1 MSYTAFFCVYFCTME
16 KIEVEILKIDN
27 DYECRVAFIES
38 AISAGFPSPCQDYMD
53 ASIDFNKE
61 LIRNP
66 SATFCARVT
75 GNSMIDEGI
84 EDGDILVVDRSLR
97 PVDGKIVVSFIDG
110 EFTLKRLRVDMSGV
124 WLQPANPAYPPI
136 RIEEGNN
143 FQVWGVVTY
152 VIKKK

>member
-1 MSYTAFFCVYFCTME
+1 MNLLTIRDA
-16 KIEVEILKIDN
+16 
-27 DYECRVAFIES
+27 YECRVAFVET
-38 AISAGFPSPCQDYMD
+38 AISAGFPSPCQDYMEG
-53 ASIDFNKE
+53 SIDFNKE

-66 SATFCARVT
+66 SATFCAKVS
-75 GNSMIDEGI
+75 GHSMIGEGI

-97 PVDGKIVVSFIDG
+97 PFDGKIVVSFIDG
-110 EFTLKRLRVDMSGV
+110 EFTLKKLRIDVSGV
-124 WLQPANPAYPPI
+124 WLQPANPDYPSI